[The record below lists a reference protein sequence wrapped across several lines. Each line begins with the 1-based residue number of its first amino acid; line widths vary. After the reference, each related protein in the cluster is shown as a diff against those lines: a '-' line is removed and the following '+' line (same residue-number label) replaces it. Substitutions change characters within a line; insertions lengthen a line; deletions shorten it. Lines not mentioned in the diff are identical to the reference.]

1 MIMFAIFY
9 SVLLFIIFSN
19 SLHNIAKTNEK
30 ETISYNIKT
39 ILQIVYLTA
48 VFIGCL
54 KSDNAPLFLGLSLPL
69 VLIDIIYFI
78 YDRWKNRSENAGEL
92 IILTFMTFLQ
102 ILCFL
107 SWEY

>member
-1 MIMFAIFY
+1 MFSIFY
-9 SVLLFIIFSN
+9 ALLMFILFSN

-54 KSDNAPLFLGLSLPL
+54 KYDNAPLFLGLSLPL
-69 VLIDIIYFI
+69 VLTDMIYFI
-78 YDRWKNRSENAGEL
+78 WDRWKNRSENAGEL
-92 IILTFMTFLQ
+92 IICTFLVFLQ
-102 ILCFL
+102 ILSFL

>member
-1 MIMFAIFY
+1 MFAIFY
-9 SVLLFIIFSN
+9 SVLLFIIFAS

-30 ETISYNIKT
+30 EKLNYYVKT

-48 VFIGCL
+48 IFIGCL
-54 KSDNAPLFLGLSLPL
+54 KYNNAPLFLGLSLPL

>member
-30 ETISYNIKT
+30 EKLNYYVKT
-39 ILQIVYLTA
+39 ILQIAYLTA
-48 VFIGCL
+48 IFIGCL
-54 KSDNAPLFLGLSLPL
+54 KYDNAPLFLAFSLPL
-69 VLIDIIYFI
+69 VLVDMIYFI
-78 YDRWKNRSENAGEL
+78 WDRWKNQNDNLGEL
-92 IILTFMTFLQ
+92 ITLSFMVFLQ
-102 ILCFL
+102 IFVFL